1 MVYRFKLRLL
11 VLVLL
16 ILGCPWGVFAADSI
30 RVVVLP
36 FEVHAPSSS
45 QKFSVEVTDA
55 LKQQLKEEGVAVI
68 EYEGEWKSRGSIG
81 EDLRRIRSIGIEAGA
96 DRIIWGSL
104 TTFGNMYSLD
114 ARVVE
119 TFGTGT
125 PKPFFVEGRNLG
137 TLVAQLKTLS
147 RSIGMAVL
155 NRQTIA
161 TILVEGNNRIEADAV
176 KRVIKTREGDIFK
189 AQPLTRDLKKV
200 YAMGYFD
207 DVRVEARSI
216 PGGKAVVFKV
226 REKPT
231 IRNITFEGN
240 KKFKDKKL
248 KENLTLK
255 TGSILN
261 IFKIQSN
268 ITIIEDLYREKNY
281 HHIKVTYKT
290 NELKNNQADLEFKIE
305 EGKRSRIENIRFQ
318 GNEVYPDKRLKK
330 LVETSEAWF
339 LSFVTQDGDLDH
351 EKLKQDVALLTSFY
365 HNNGYIDA
373 RVGEPE
379 VVFTEEGIDVTYKI
393 EEGPRYKIGKVNLVG
408 EFVLPEI
415 QLKAAI
421 QLYHQ
426 EFFSKAVMRQDVLL
440 ITDLYSDEGYA
451 YAEVIPKIERR
462 DEESLV
468 DVTYDIKKGP
478 LVYYEKII
486 ISGNNKTRD
495 KVIRRELKVY
505 EKELYSGKKMKRG
518 IRNLYYLDF
527 FEDIQVDTPKGSADD
542 QMIMKI
548 HVKEK
553 DTGQFSLGGGYSSVE
568 NVFFNAS
575 VSQRNLFG
583 RAQVLKFEAQVG
595 GRTQRF
601 NISFTEPW
609 LFDIPLSGTANIYNW
624 STDFDSYDKESNGAG
639 LGIGYP
645 VYDFTRAYFNYRFD
659 SSKVSDVQSYA
670 PDSVKDLT
678 GTNITSA
685 LASSLVYDSR
695 NKRFNTT
702 RGAKH
707 EARLEY
713 AGIGGTIGYTKA
725 EAQTSWFIPLFWKFT
740 GFINGEGGF
749 VTQNAGMLLP
759 DYEKFFLGGM
769 NSVRGFDW
777 QDLAPTEINSEG
789 QLAWVGGDKFVQFNT
804 ELRFPLVEEAGVIGL
819 VFFDTG
825 DVYAKDEAV
834 DLGNMRESAGFGFRW
849 FSPMGPI
856 RLENAYILDPQPG
869 EPSGGRW
876 EFTMGAA
883 F

>member
-1 MVYRFKLRLL
+1 MVFRFRSLVILL
-11 VLVLL
+11 ALL
-16 ILGCPWGVFAADSI
+16 IFGSPYVAFAADSI

-36 FEVHAPSSS
+36 FEVHSPSS
-45 QKFSVEVTDA
+45 QEKFIAEITNA
-55 LKQQLKEEGVAVI
+55 LKQQLGDEGVSVV
-68 EYEGEWKSRGSIG
+68 EYEGEWKSSGSIG
-81 EDLRRIRSIGIEAGA
+81 ENLARIRAIGIEAGA

-104 TTFGNMYSLD
+104 TTFGDMFSLD

-137 TLVAQLKTLS
+137 TLVARLKTLS

-161 TILVEGNNRIEADAV
+161 AILVEGNNRIEDDAI
-176 KRVIKTREGDIFK
+176 KRVIKTREGDVFI
-189 AQPLTRDLKKV
+189 AQPLTRDLKKI

-216 PGGKAVVFKV
+216 SGGKAVVFKV
-226 REKPT
+226 KEKPT
-231 IRNITFEGN
+231 IRNITFSGN
-240 KKFKDKKL
+240 KKLKDKKL
-248 KENLTLK
+248 KENLTLR

-268 ITIIEDLYREKNY
+268 IAIIEDLYREKNY
-281 HHIKVTYKT
+281 HHIQVTYKAK
-290 NELKNNQADLEFKIE
+290 ELKNNQADLEFKIV

-318 GNEVYPDKRLKK
+318 GNDVYPDKRLKK
-330 LVETSEAWF
+330 LVETSEATF
-339 LSFVTQDGDLDH
+339 LSFITQAGDLDH

-373 RVGEPE
+373 RVGEPD
-379 VVFTEEGIDVTYKI
+379 VVFTEEGIDVTFKI
-393 EEGPRYKIGKVNLVG
+393 EEGARYKVGKVNLIG

-415 QLKAAI
+415 LLKGVLQLND
-421 QLYHQ
+421 Q

-440 ITDLYSDEGYA
+440 ITDLYADEGYA
-451 YAEVIPKIERR
+451 YAEVIPKVDRR
-462 DEESLV
+462 EGELLV

-486 ISGNNKTRD
+486 ISGNSKTRD
-495 KVIRRELKVY
+495 KVIRRELQVY

-527 FEDIQVDTPKGSADD
+527 FQDIQVDTPKGSADD

-548 HVKEK
+548 DVVEK
-553 DTGQFSLGGGYSSVE
+553 DTGTFSVGGGYSSVE

-575 VSQRNLFG
+575 ITQRNLFG
-583 RAQVLKFEAQVG
+583 RAQILKFEASIG

-601 NISFTEPW
+601 NLSFTEPW

-639 LGIGYP
+639 VGIGYP
-645 VYDFTRAYFNYRFD
+645 VWDFTRAYFDYRFD
-659 SSKVSDVQSYA
+659 SSKVSNVESFA
-670 PDSVKDLT
+670 PDSVKDLS
-678 GTNITSA
+678 GTNTTSS
-685 LASSLVYDSR
+685 LSSSLVYDSR

-702 RGAKH
+702 RGSKH
-707 EARLEY
+707 EIRLEY
-713 AGIGGTIGYTKA
+713 AGLGGTIGYVKT

-740 GFINGEGGF
+740 GFLNGEGGL
-749 VTQNAGMLLP
+749 VTQNAGLLLP

-777 QDLAPTEINSEG
+777 QDLAPTEINSNGE
-789 QLAWVGGDKFVQFNT
+789 LAWVGGDKFVQFNS

-849 FSPMGPI
+849 YSPMGPI

-869 EPSGGRW
+869 EPSGGQW

>member
-1 MVYRFKLRLL
+1 
-11 VLVLL
+11 
-16 ILGCPWGVFAADSI
+16 
-30 RVVVLP
+30 VVVLP
-36 FEVHAPSSS
+36 FEVHAPSTR
-45 QKFSVEVTDA
+45 QGFSAEITDA
-55 LKQQLKEEGVAVI
+55 LKQQLQEEGVAVI
-68 EYEGEWKSRGSIG
+68 AYKGEWKSRGSIG
-81 EDLRRIRSIGIEAGA
+81 EDLARIRAIGIEAGA

-137 TLVAQLKTLS
+137 TLVARLKTLS

-161 TILVEGNNRIEADAV
+161 AILVEGNNRIEADAV
-176 KRVIKTREGDIFK
+176 KRVIKTREGDVFK

-200 YAMGYFD
+200 YGMGYFD

-226 REKPT
+226 QEKPT
-231 IRNITFEGN
+231 IRNISFRGN
-240 KKFKDKKL
+240 KKLKDKKL
-248 KENLTLK
+248 KENLTLR

-268 ITIIEDLYREKNY
+268 IAIIEDMYREKNY
-281 HHIKVTYKT
+281 HHVQVTYKT
-290 NELKNNQADLEFKIE
+290 LELKNNQADLEFKIV
-305 EGKRSRIENIRFQ
+305 EGKRSRIENILFQ

-339 LSFVTQDGDLDH
+339 LSFITEDGDLDH

-365 HNNGYIDA
+365 QNNGYINA

-379 VVFTEEGIDVTYKI
+379 VVFTEEGIDVTFKI
-393 EEGPRYKIGKVNLVG
+393 EEGPRYKVGKVNLVG
-408 EFVLPEI
+408 EFVLPEH
-415 QLKAAI
+415 QLKAVI

-426 EFFSKAVMRQDVLL
+426 EFFSRAVMRQDVLI
-440 ITDLYSDEGYA
+440 ITDLYADEGYA
-451 YAEVIPKIERR
+451 YAEVIPKVERR
-462 DEESLV
+462 DQELLV

-478 LVYYEKII
+478 LVYYEKIL
-486 ISGNNKTRD
+486 ISGNTKTRD
-495 KVIRRELKVY
+495 KVIRRELQVY
-505 EKELYSGKKMKRG
+505 EKELYSGRKMKRG

-548 HVKEK
+548 SVKEK
-553 DTGQFSLGGGYSSVE
+553 DTGTFSVGGGYSSVE
-568 NVFFNAS
+568 DVFFNAS
-575 VSQRNLFG
+575 ISQRNLFG
-583 RAQVLKFEAQVG
+583 RAQILKFEAQVG
-595 GRTQRF
+595 GLTQKF
-601 NISFTEPW
+601 NLSFTEPW

-624 STDFDSYDKESNGAG
+624 STDFDSYDQESNGAG
-639 LGIGYP
+639 VGIGYP
-645 VYDFTRAYFNYRFD
+645 VYDFTRMYFNYRFD
-659 SSKVSDVQSYA
+659 TSNVSNVQSFA
-670 PDSVKDLT
+670 PDSIKELS
-678 GTNITSA
+678 GTNVTSS
-685 LASSLVYDSR
+685 LSSSLVYDSR

-702 RGAKH
+702 RGGRHSATV
-707 EARLEY
+707 EY
-713 AGIGGTIGYTKA
+713 AGLGGTIGFTKL
-725 EAQTSWFIPLFWKFT
+725 EAQTSWFVPLFWKFT
-740 GFINGEGGF
+740 GFINGEGGYI
-749 VTQNAGMLLP
+749 TQNAGMLLP

-777 QDLAPTEINSEG
+777 QHLAPTEINSEG
-789 QLAWVGGDKFVQFNT
+789 QLAYLGGEKFVQFNS

-849 FSPMGPI
+849 YSPMGPI
-856 RLENAYILDPQPG
+856 RLENAYILDPKPG

>member
-1 MVYRFKLRLL
+1 MVYRFRLRLILL
-11 VLVLL
+11 VA
-16 ILGCPWGVFAADSI
+16 IIFGSPCGASAADSI

-36 FEVHAPSSS
+36 FEVHAPAS
-45 QKFSVEVTDA
+45 QETFTAEITDA
-55 LKQQLKEEGVAVI
+55 LKQQLREEGVSVV
-68 EYEGEWKSRGSIG
+68 EFEGEWKSRGSIG
-81 EDLRRIRSIGIEAGA
+81 EDLARIRAIGIEAGA
-96 DRIIWGSL
+96 DRILWGSL
-104 TTFGNMYSLD
+104 TTFGDMFSLD

-119 TFGTGT
+119 TFGSGT

-137 TLVAQLKTLS
+137 TLVARLKTLS

-161 TILVEGNNRIEADAV
+161 AILVEGNTRIEDDAV
-176 KRVIKTREGDIFK
+176 KRVIKTREGDVFK

-226 REKPT
+226 QEKPT
-231 IRNITFEGN
+231 IRNISFSGN
-240 KKFKDKKL
+240 KKLKDKKL
-248 KENLTLK
+248 KENLTLR

-268 ITIIEDLYREKNY
+268 IAIIEDLYRDKNY
-281 HHIKVTYKT
+281 HHVQVSYKT
-290 NELKNNQADLEFKIE
+290 LELKNNQADLEFKIV
-305 EGKRSRIENIRFQ
+305 EGKRSRIENIRFD
-318 GNEVYPDKRLKK
+318 GNDVYPDKRLKK
-330 LVETSEAWF
+330 LVETSEATF
-339 LSFVTQDGDLDH
+339 LSFITEAGDLDH

-373 RVGEPE
+373 RVGEPD
-379 VVFTEEGIDVTYKI
+379 VVFTEEGIDVTFKI
-393 EEGPRYKIGKVNLVG
+393 EEGARYKVGKVNLIG
-408 EFVLPEI
+408 EFVLPENLLKSVL
-415 QLKAAI
+415 QLF
-421 QLYHQ
+421 HQ
-426 EFFSKAVMRQDVLL
+426 EFFSKDVMRQDVLL
-440 ITDLYSDEGYA
+440 ITDLYADEGYA
-451 YAEVIPKIERR
+451 YAEVIPKVERR
-462 DEESLV
+462 DGELFV

-486 ISGNNKTRD
+486 ISGNSKTRD
-495 KVIRRELKVY
+495 KVIRRELQVY

-527 FEDIQVDTPKGSADD
+527 FQDIQVDTPKGSADD

-548 HVKEK
+548 NVVEK
-553 DTGQFSLGGGYSSVE
+553 DTGSFSVGGGYSSVE
-568 NVFFNAS
+568 DVFFNAS
-575 VSQRNLFG
+575 ITQRNLFG
-583 RAQVLKFEAQVG
+583 RAQILKFEASVG

-601 NISFTEPW
+601 NLSFTEPW

-639 LGIGYP
+639 VGIGYP
-645 VYDFTRAYFNYRFD
+645 VYDYTRANFNYRFD

-685 LASSLVYDSR
+685 LSGSLIYDSR

-702 RGAKH
+702 RGSKH
-707 EARLEY
+707 EIRVEY
-713 AGIGGTIGYTKA
+713 AGLGGTIGYVKT
-725 EAQTSWFIPLFWKFT
+725 EAKTSWFIPLFWKFT
-740 GFINGEGGF
+740 GFLNGEGGL

-777 QDLAPTEINSEG
+777 QDLAPTEINSSGE
-789 QLAWVGGDKFVQFNT
+789 LAWVGGDKFVQFNS

-849 FSPMGPI
+849 YSPMGPI
-856 RLENAYILDPQPG
+856 RLENAYILDPLPG